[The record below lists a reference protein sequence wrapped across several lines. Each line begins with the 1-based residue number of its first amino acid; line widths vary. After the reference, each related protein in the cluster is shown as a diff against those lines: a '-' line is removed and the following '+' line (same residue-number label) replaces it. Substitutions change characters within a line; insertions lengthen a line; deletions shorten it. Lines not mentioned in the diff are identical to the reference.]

1 MATNKPSAPRR
12 VWRMTPD
19 SPMGEYLELVPKD
32 EPLAPTTGAPKKKPP
47 DAAPP
52 QYRVVPAAPP
62 AAADGTAAEP
72 GAPSAAPAST
82 HPTARSAPAEPQP
95 VVPPLPKSKV
105 LKPAQVES
113 WQSSSF
119 DLLHGLVV
127 RDVTETIPGQV
138 FDELFRDDTRDK
150 PHPGPPRKRR

>member
-1 MATNKPSAPRR
+1 MAATKPSAPRR

-32 EPLAPTTGAPKKKPP
+32 APLAPTTGAPKKNPP
-47 DAAPP
+47 DAPP

-62 AAADGTAAEP
+62 AAADGTVADLGAP
-72 GAPSAAPAST
+72 GAAAAPAHAT
-82 HPTARSAPAEPQP
+82 GRTAPAEPQP
-95 VVPPLPKSKV
+95 AVPPLPKSKV

-127 RDVTETIPGQV
+127 RDVTDTIPGQV
-138 FDELFRDDTRDK
+138 FDELFRDDRQDR